1 MVEKSNVVFEKEC
14 FVKIHRKVLSNGLRT
29 LVVPK
34 QDALT
39 VHIALGLRAG
49 ARREIAE
56 TNGIAH
62 FLEHMFFRGGTR
74 YPTQDATAIAIEG
87 VGGNFNAYTSY
98 DMVYF
103 IVSMPVGEFETG
115 MDVLG
120 DMLLNAVLRQ
130 EDIVAERG
138 AVLQEF
144 ARRDDS
150 SSTVAWEALQR
161 LLYGNAPLG
170 WPIVGSLDNLNRFA
184 REDFVRFRTDMYN
197 AREAVLVVSGNVDA
211 SRVQRLA
218 EKYFGVLPASSN
230 ACGVS
235 YEAPAHMPGPQSVVI
250 QRDFKQVTILLGT
263 YAPTVVSNDRFAVY
277 ILDTVLGTGMSSRL
291 FQNVRTKKGLA
302 YGVSSNYGVNA
313 DYATF
318 SCGAG
323 VSPERVEEAL
333 EAIVVE
339 MKKLVKEPPTAEE
352 LSHAKRF
359 RAGHLSM
366 SADNAGTIVGWLLG
380 SELMLGQART
390 PLDVIHDTDGVT
402 RYDVMSR
409 AQTIFLS
416 DAWKMAVVGPYAG
429 SEDTIRDIVRTT
441 LSK

>member
-1 MVEKSNVVFEKEC
+1 M
-14 FVKIHRKVLSNGLRT
+14 KIHRKVLSNGLRM
-29 LVVPK
+29 LVVPR
-34 QDALT
+34 QDAFT

-49 ARREIAE
+49 ARRETAE

-62 FLEHMFFRGGTR
+62 FLEHMFFRGGAR

-87 VGGNFNAYTSY
+87 VGGSFNAYTNY

-150 SSTVAWEALQR
+150 PQTVAWEGLQK
-161 LLYGNAPLG
+161 LLYGTTPLG
-170 WPIVGSLDNLNRFA
+170 RPIVGSLDNLNRFA

-218 EKYFGVLPASSN
+218 EKYFGALPASSN
-230 ACGVS
+230 SCGVS
-235 YEAPAHMPGPQSVVI
+235 YEAPAYMHGSQSVVV

-263 YAPTVVSNDRFAVY
+263 YAPTAVSDDRFAVY

-302 YGVSSNYGVNA
+302 YGVSSSYGVNA
-313 DYATF
+313 DHASF
-318 SCGAG
+318 SCFAG
-323 VSPERVEEAL
+323 VSPERTEEAL
-333 EAIVVE
+333 EAVAVE
-339 MKKLVKEPPTAEE
+339 MKKLAHKPPTAEE

-359 RAGHLSM
+359 RAGNLSM

-380 SELMLGQART
+380 SELMLGRART
-390 PLDVIHDTDGVT
+390 PLDAIHDADGVT
-402 RYDVMSR
+402 CRDVTSR
-409 AQTIFLS
+409 AKTIFLS
-416 DAWKMAVVGPYAG
+416 DTWKIAVVGPYGG